1 MLLLG
6 GAAVEQLG
14 GGALTNL
21 DQVLHNL
28 ITDNPFMSVCVC
40 ARAQVQ
46 VCACVCACVC
56 AYSQK
61 FSK

>member
-21 DQVLHNL
+21 GQVLHNL

-40 ARAQVQ
+40 VRVRKCK
-46 VCACVCACVC
+46 CACVCAHV
-56 AYSQK
+56 
-61 FSK
+61 